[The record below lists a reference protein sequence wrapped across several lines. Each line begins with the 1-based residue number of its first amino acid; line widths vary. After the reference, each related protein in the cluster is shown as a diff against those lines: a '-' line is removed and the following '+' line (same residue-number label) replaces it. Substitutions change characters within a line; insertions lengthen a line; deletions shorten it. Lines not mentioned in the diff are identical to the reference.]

1 MDKIFELED
10 ELKLMQLEGTN
21 TERCKELL
29 KEFLDELVIDN
40 GYIIIPV
47 GELGDEWKRTN
58 RNYKK

>member
-21 TERCKELL
+21 TDRVKELL

-47 GELGDEWKRTN
+47 NEK
-58 RNYKK
+58 

>member
-21 TERCKELL
+21 IDRCKELL

-40 GYIIIPV
+40 GYIIIPLN
-47 GELGDEWKRTN
+47 EK
-58 RNYKK
+58 